1 MDYLLEAVASMM
13 LGFHFIGVAGLLLVF
28 LGFYSIGKIPPL
40 VLGLRF
46 SPYRMEP
53 PGLVRIPTGM
63 EYVYIYI
70 GTTML
75 PLFSTR
81 SNRSIF

>member
-1 MDYLLEAVASMM
+1 MA
-13 LGFHFIGVAGLLLVF
+13 F

-53 PGLVRIPTGM
+53 PGLVRIPTGII
-63 EYVYIYI
+63 YIYWV
-70 GTTML
+70 
-75 PLFSTR
+75 FSRGYGFVRDLRVITGGFDAKVGFLQTKVDPMKLCMR
-81 SNRSIF
+81 